1 MKRMNRHDNQISRHE
16 HIFKGSE
23 KARFIL
29 SGCVG
34 TSHVDESPDYD
45 GVTFGSS
52 NKEPVLWI
60 WDESKRG
67 RANEGAV
74 CRVFHCD
81 DHDKTYEELKQKGV
95 DLDSPKTAVWG
106 GKRALCEGSGRKY
119 RFDSVG
125 FTKSLMGYI

>member
-1 MKRMNRHDNQISRHE
+1 MLN
-16 HIFKGSE
+16 
-23 KARFIL
+23 
-29 SGCVG
+29 
-34 TSHVDESPDYD
+34 ESPDYD
-45 GVTFGSS
+45 GVTFGNS

>member
-1 MKRMNRHDNQISRHE
+1 MIIKFLGMNISLKDPKRLALFYRDV
-16 HIFKGSE
+16 
-23 KARFIL
+23 
-29 SGCVG
+29 SGLPMLN
-34 TSHVDESPDYD
+34 ESPDYD
-45 GVTFGSS
+45 GVTFGNS

-106 GKRALCEGSGRKY
+106 GKELYVKDPDGNT
-119 RFDSVG
+119 V
-125 FTKSLMGYI
+125 LIL

>member
-1 MKRMNRHDNQISRHE
+1 MIIKFLGMNISLKDPKRLALFYRDV
-16 HIFKGSE
+16 
-23 KARFIL
+23 
-29 SGCVG
+29 SGLPMLN
-34 TSHVDESPDYD
+34 ESPDYD

-125 FTKSLMGYI
+125 LTKSLMGYI

>member
-1 MKRMNRHDNQISRHE
+1 MIIKFLGMNISLKDPKRLALFYRDV
-16 HIFKGSE
+16 
-23 KARFIL
+23 
-29 SGCVG
+29 SGLPMLN
-34 TSHVDESPDYD
+34 ESPDYD
-45 GVTFGSS
+45 GVTFGNS